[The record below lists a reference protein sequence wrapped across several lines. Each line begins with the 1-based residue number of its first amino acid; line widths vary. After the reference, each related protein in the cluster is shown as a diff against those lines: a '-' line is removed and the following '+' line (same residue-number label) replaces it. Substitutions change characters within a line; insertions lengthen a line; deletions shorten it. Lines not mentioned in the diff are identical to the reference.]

1 MTDQIQELN
10 TKVCSHSLLGS
21 TNLFYCILLDYTNF
35 FGL

>member
-10 TKVCSHSLLGS
+10 TKVCSHSLLSS